1 MRRSAPGLAACLLAS
16 SALGA
21 LGILGILGVIAS
33 PAAAAPGARAPAK
46 AAPSPQQE
54 KAAASACLAELDRRQ
69 LSYRRVARRGIA
81 IPVEITGLVGGIA
94 YPYHEPLVID
104 CSLAVSLDEAGR
116 YLRDL
121 GFTSATVASAHS
133 RRNVRGTNRPSKH
146 SFGLAVDIPALT
158 GPEVGTLRLDRDYE
172 QGLGDDV
179 DCVGAPLTAGGEL
192 LKIAQCQLARS
203 GLFYLVLSPDYDDA
217 HYDHFH
223 LEARPWNARDE
234 VRAATPAIH

>member
-1 MRRSAPGLAACLLAS
+1 MRRFALCLAACLAT
-16 SALGA
+16 SALGP
-21 LGILGILGVIAS
+21 GPV
-33 PAAAAPGARAPAK
+33 AAAPGSRSSAK
-46 AAPSPQQE
+46 SSPSPQDE
-54 KAAASACLAELDRRQ
+54 KEAAAACLAELDRRE
-69 LSYRRVARRGIA
+69 LSYRRIARRGIT
-81 IPVEITGLVGGIA
+81 IPVEITGPLGGVE
-94 YPYHEPLVID
+94 YTYHEALVID
-104 CSLAVSLDEAGR
+104 CSLAVSLDEVGR

-121 GFTSATVASAHS
+121 GISTMTVASAHS

-146 SFGLAVDIPALT
+146 SFGLAVDIPALS
-158 GPEVGTLRLDRDYE
+158 GPALGTLRLDRDYE

-223 LEARPWNARDE
+223 LEVRPWATRTE
-234 VRAATPAIH
+234 LRSATPAIH

>member
-1 MRRSAPGLAACLLAS
+1 MRRLAPGLTACLLAS
-16 SALGA
+16 SALVGLGFGA
-21 LGILGILGVIAS
+21 PSSVV
-33 PAAAAPGARAPAK
+33 AAPGSRTAAK
-46 AAPSPQQE
+46 SDSSPRQE
-54 KAAASACLAELDRRQ
+54 KAAVSACLAELDRRQ
-69 LSYRRVARRGIA
+69 LPYRRVARRGIA

-158 GPEVGTLRLDRDYE
+158 GPAVGTLRLDRDYE

-223 LEARPWNARDE
+223 LEARPWTAREDL
-234 VRAATPAIH
+234 RAATPAIH